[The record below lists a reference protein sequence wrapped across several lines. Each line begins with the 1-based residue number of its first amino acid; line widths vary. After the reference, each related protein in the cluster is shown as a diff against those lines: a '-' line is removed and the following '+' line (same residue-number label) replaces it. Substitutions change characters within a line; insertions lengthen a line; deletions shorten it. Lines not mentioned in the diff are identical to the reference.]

1 MSRTC
6 PTCATVYDDAIA
18 FCGNDGHLTIQV
30 LPPGESDA
38 RLGAK
43 LGDYVVVAQIA
54 DGAMGRVYEGRHA
67 QTKQRVAIKVLHP
80 DVAKDGVAVERFK
93 READT
98 ARELAH
104 PHVVKVLD
112 FGQTD
117 DGSHFMTM
125 EYLQGEELGG
135 RIRREGAL
143 PPARV
148 VRILAQLAEALDHAH
163 SFGVIHRDLKPD
175 NVFLVQSDEG
185 DVVRIL
191 DFGSVKLQLET
202 GNKLTAFGTT
212 LGSPYYMS
220 PEQAMGKLDVDS
232 RTDVFA
238 CTAILYE
245 MLTGKIA
252 FEASNVAQILMR
264 IMNEEPAGPSFLV
277 AGLPGAL
284 DDVIDKGLRKD
295 KSRRYGSV
303 RELADGAVRAFGLSG
318 AASEW
323 ARRPQAE
330 IASALAQAVP
340 PPPKPFGAES
350 LPPPGPAKGASAAS
364 ARAEAEPAS
373 AVDGRETLPMVPGVS
388 SGPRTGLI
396 VGVAVVAVVVA
407 IAAFFALR

>member
-1 MSRTC
+1 MSRQC
-6 PTCATVYDDAIA
+6 PTCATVFDDSIA

-30 LPPGESDA
+30 LPPGESDQ
-38 RLGAK
+38 RLGAT

-67 QTKQRVAIKVLHP
+67 KTKQRVAIKVLHP
-80 DVAKDGVAVERFK
+80 DVARDGVAVERFK

-112 FGQTD
+112 FGQTA

-135 RIRREGAL
+135 RIRRDGAL

-191 DFGSVKLQLET
+191 DFGSVKLQVET

-252 FEASNVAQILMR
+252 FDANNVAQILMR

-277 AGLPGAL
+277 EGLPGAL

-318 AASEW
+318 VASEW

-330 IASALAQAVP
+330 IEAALAQAVP

-350 LPPPGPAKGASAAS
+350 LPPPGPAKRASAASTGASAAS
-364 ARAEAEPAS
+364 V
-373 AVDGRETLPMVPGVS
+373 VDGRETLPMVPGAS
-388 SGPRTGLI
+388 SGSRTGLL
-396 VGVAVVAVVVA
+396 VGGAVVAVVIAV
-407 IAAFFALR
+407 AAFLALR